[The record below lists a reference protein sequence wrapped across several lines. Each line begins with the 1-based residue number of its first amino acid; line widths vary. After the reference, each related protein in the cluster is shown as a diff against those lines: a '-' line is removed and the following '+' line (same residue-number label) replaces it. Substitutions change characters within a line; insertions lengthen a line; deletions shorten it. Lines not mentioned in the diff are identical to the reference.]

1 MKIVKN
7 TRKFS
12 PLPCKAVTL
21 FFDFSL
27 SFSICLCFS
36 LLSLGDSLSL
46 SFSLDDF
53 ISLSLLFYHLTSVAI
68 CVAMHF
74 FQFISFSFGRY
85 LSTWALF
92 HLYFRATQYY
102 LLYTPKSSKT
112 DVFTY
117 TIRNSNGIKQCVQG
131 RNSYAIDTGKPC
143 AIYFLPFTLS
153 FFSSVNNKK
162 WVKMQL

>member
-12 PLPCKAVTL
+12 PLPCKADLSVCASLLYFT
-21 FFDFSL
+21 FFLSISVSL
-27 SFSICLCFS
+27 PAP
-36 LLSLGDSLSL
+36 LSLGEILSVFCYL
-46 SFSLDDF
+46 A
-53 ISLSLLFYHLTSVAI
+53 SVSV
-68 CVAMHF
+68 CVAMLF
-74 FQFISFSFGRY
+74 FHFISFSLRY

-92 HLYFRATQYY
+92 HSYFRATQYY
-102 LLYTPKSSKT
+102 LLYTPKSCKT